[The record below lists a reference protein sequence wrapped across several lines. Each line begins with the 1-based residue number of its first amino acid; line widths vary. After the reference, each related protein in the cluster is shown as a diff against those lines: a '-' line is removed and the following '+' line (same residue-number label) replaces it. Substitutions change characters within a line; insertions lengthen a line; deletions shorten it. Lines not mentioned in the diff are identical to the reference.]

1 MPRGNS
7 TIAIGLPVRP
17 LAVQTTEGVRTST
30 STRPEATM
38 AVLRQLEHPIVDAAL
53 ATAAT
58 LLGMEVV
65 MIGSLDETTYRVE
78 RLHGE
83 LPGLEEGGVSDR
95 ADSFCHRM
103 LSGAPA
109 TTANADG
116 DEFYASA
123 SICTSLPLTSYVG
136 VPIRDADGAVVGT
149 LCGLDRRRIEVPESS
164 IAVLRDLAEL
174 IGRHVSSQL
183 HGQVIR
189 RTPEGWQVG
198 TEATDGVLSAMVLAD
213 LIAPELEPPTRPPRA
228 NDDVDELGRLRGT
241 VAQLEHALA
250 ARVVVE
256 QAIGVLTE
264 RLGYPPRECFER
276 LRRVARG
283 NGQRVHELARA
294 VVASACD
301 DSILLPDE
309 LEMPTAD

>member
-1 MPRGNS
+1 MPTGGS
-7 TIAIGLPVRP
+7 PIAFGDPVRP
-17 LAVQTTEGVRTST
+17 LVVQTSEEVST
-30 STRPEATM
+30 TASPRPEAK

-65 MIGSLDETTYRVE
+65 FIGSLNETTFCFERV
-78 RLHGE
+78 RGE
-83 LPGLEEGGVSDR
+83 FPGLVEGDSSAR
-95 ADSFCHRM
+95 LDSFCHRM
-103 LSGAPA
+103 LAGAPP
-109 TTANADG
+109 TTADAAKDA
-116 DEFYASA
+116 FYQAA
-123 SICTSLPLTSYVG
+123 RIRTQLAVTSYVG
-136 VPIRDADGAVVGT
+136 VPILGAEGEVIGT
-149 LCGLDRRRIEVPESS
+149 LCGLDRSHVEVPESS
-164 IAVLRDLAEL
+164 IAVLRELAEIVRL
-174 IGRHVSSQL
+174 HIDDQL
-183 HGQVIR
+183 QGAVIR

-198 TEATDGVLSAMVLAD
+198 TAAADGVLSAMVLAD
-213 LIAPELEPPTRPPRA
+213 LIALELEPPTRPPRA
-228 NDDVDELGRLRGT
+228 NDDIDEISRLRGT